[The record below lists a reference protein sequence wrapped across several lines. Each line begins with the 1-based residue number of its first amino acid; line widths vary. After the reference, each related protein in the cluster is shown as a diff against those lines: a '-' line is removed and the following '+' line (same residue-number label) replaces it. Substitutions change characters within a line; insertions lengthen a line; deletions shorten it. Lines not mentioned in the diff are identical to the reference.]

1 MLINQ
6 PNVVEC
12 SLKIQDKLDSY
23 RGTGQKS
30 LLLNIRFFKKKSS
43 NFDSL
48 ESELDTSTTLSRVYE
63 LFYITLIT
71 HHDHSNYLQNHKVVK
86 FKKNKILVRLICL

>member
-12 SLKIQDKLDSY
+12 SLKIQDKLGGY

-30 LLLNIRFFKKKSS
+30 LLLYIRFFQKKSS

-48 ESELDTSTTLSRVYE
+48 ESELDMSTTLSLVYE

-71 HHDHSNYLQNHKVVK
+71 HHDRSNYLQNHKVVQ
-86 FKKNKILVRLICL
+86 FLKNKILLRLMCL